1 MEEEP
6 KIPSKL
12 YSVIGHSTGAKKV
25 LAKDKPLKEA
35 RQAFKESLL
44 LGDKFSA
51 IEMLGPTADESFR
64 QATTKPS
71 APVNPEPQTP

>member
-1 MEEEP
+1 MADEP
-6 KIPSKL
+6 QKPSKL

-25 LAKDKPLKEA
+25 LVKDKPLNEA

-71 APVNPEPQTP
+71 APVNSEIPAP